1 MDRRKFLKGIA
12 SAAVLAVLPGTEK
25 YTHKTYGTAHYVI
38 PREALE
44 NSLITPAD
52 LSEKSLE
59 QLVIEIA
66 ESRSRALAHSMM
78 QTREHIT
85 ANVFNRA
92 FPQRDLNCGLWKE
105 DGVELRSIAH
115 PAAYKTWWDPQLEF
129 LHVESISH
137 EEMYR
142 V

>member
-1 MDRRKFLKGIA
+1 MDRRKFLKGVA

-44 NSLITPAD
+44 NAALCPAD

-66 ESRSRALAHSMM
+66 ESRSRALTYSMM
-78 QTREHIT
+78 QTKEQVT
-85 ANVFNRA
+85 ANVLNRA
-92 FPQRDLNCGLWKE
+92 FPQRDLNCGLWLDSTE
-105 DGVELRSIAH
+105 H
-115 PAAYKTWWDPQLEF
+115 PVAYKTWWDPASEF